1 MARFVYEAKTSP
13 KDVIKGTL
21 VADNKS
27 AAIQKI
33 SRMGYYL
40 LSLEEEADALNR
52 PQSYTAY
59 FSDRISVKNITD
71 FTRQLS
77 DLLEAGITIAKALDI
92 LYGQTQNKRL
102 KKVILDIR
110 DYCVSGNPLS
120 DALTR
125 HPRVFSNLYISMV
138 RSGETGGMLDN
149 ILKRLSD
156 FYEKQLDIQ
165 TKIRTA
171 LAYPILMTVVGFTT
185 IIILITFVMPKMTV
199 MFSDFGQALPL
210 PTQILMGISGIIQ
223 NYWLILIL
231 FLAGITMTVMKIYN
245 TPEGKLAIDRFK
257 LSSPVLG
264 HMIKKV
270 EIARFTRTLS
280 TLLDN
285 GVPILGALQIVL
297 ETVDNAVIKED
308 IEKAAAA
315 VKEGSSLAEGLGGSK
330 SIPPAVM
337 NMIAIGE
344 EGGHVE
350 KSLLKVALGYE
361 RESDEAIKIMMSLIE
376 PLLILTLGIIVG
388 FIVISM
394 LLPIFEM
401 NFLVR

>member
-1 MARFVYEAKTSP
+1 MARFIYEAKTGP
-13 KDVIKGTL
+13 KDVVKGAL

-40 LSLEEEADALNR
+40 LSLEEESEALSR
-52 PQSYTAY
+52 SKSHGA
-59 FSDRISVKNITD
+59 FFFEKVSVKDITD

-77 DLLEAGITIAKALDI
+77 DLLEAGITIAKALDV
-92 LYGQTQNKRL
+92 LYSQTGNKRL
-102 KKVILDIR
+102 KSTIMDIR

-120 DALTR
+120 EALSR
-125 HPRVFSNLYISMV
+125 HPKVFSNLYVSMV
-138 RSGETGGMLDN
+138 KSGETGGMLDS
-149 ILKRLSD
+149 ILRRLSD
-156 FYEKQLDIQ
+156 YNEKQLDIQ

-171 LAYPILMTVVGFTT
+171 LAYPVLMAVVGFTT
-185 IIILITFVMPKMTV
+185 IVILVTFVMPKMTV
-199 MFSDFGQALPL
+199 MFTDFGQSLPI
-210 PTQILMGISGIIQ
+210 PTQILMGLSGIIQ
-223 NYWLILIL
+223 HYWLLLIL
-231 FLAGITMTVMKIYN
+231 FLVGVTMTVVKIYN
-245 TPEGKLAIDRFK
+245 TPEGRMTIDRFR
-257 LSSPVLG
+257 LNSPVMGPL
-264 HMIKKV
+264 IKKV

-280 TLLDN
+280 TLLEN

-297 ETVDNAVIKED
+297 ETVGNAVIKQD
-308 IEKAAAA
+308 IEKASAA
-315 VKEGSSLAEGLGGSK
+315 VKEGSGLAAGLSGSV

-337 NMIAIGE
+337 SMIAIGE

-376 PLLILTLGIIVG
+376 PLLILTLGVIVG

>member
-13 KDVIKGTL
+13 KDVVRGTL
-21 VADNKS
+21 VADNKN

-40 LSLEEEADALNR
+40 LSLEEEAEALNLS
-52 PQSYTAY
+52 QTHKSF
-59 FSDRISVKNITD
+59 FSEKISVKDITD

-92 LYGQTQNKRL
+92 LHNQTGNRRL
-102 KKVILDIR
+102 KKIILDIKEH
-110 DYCVSGNPLS
+110 CVGGNPLS
-120 DALTR
+120 DALSR
-125 HPRVFSNLYISMV
+125 HPKVFSNLYISMV
-138 RSGETGGMLDN
+138 RSGETGGMLDS

-156 FYEKQLDIQ
+156 FNEKQLDIQ

-171 LAYPILMTVVGFTT
+171 LAYPVLMSVVGFAT
-185 IIILITFVMPKMTV
+185 IVILITFVMPKMTV

-210 PTQILMGISGIIQ
+210 PTLILLGISGIIQ
-223 NYWLILIL
+223 KYWFILIL
-231 FLAGITMTVMKIYN
+231 FIAGIVMTIIKIYN
-245 TPEGKLAIDRFK
+245 TPHGRLTIDHFK
-257 LSSPVLG
+257 LNSPVLG
-264 HMIKKV
+264 PLVKKV

-297 ETVDNAVIKED
+297 ETVGNAVIREE
-308 IEKAAAA
+308 IEKAAVA
-315 VKEGSSLAEGLGGSK
+315 VKEGSSLAEGLSGSK

-337 NMIAIGE
+337 SMIAIGE

-350 KSLLKVALGYE
+350 KSLMKVALGYE

-376 PLLILTLGIIVG
+376 PLLILTLGVVVG

-401 NFLVR
+401 NFLVK

>member
-1 MARFVYEAKTSP
+1 MARFIYEVKTSP

-21 VADNKS
+21 VAENKS

-33 SRMGYYL
+33 SQKGYYL
-40 LSLEEEADALNR
+40 LSLEEETDALTR
-52 PQSYTAY
+52 SQSSKS
-59 FSDRISVKNITD
+59 FFFGKISVKDITD

-92 LYGQTQNKRL
+92 LHNQTQNKRL
-102 KKVILDIR
+102 KKIILDIR

-120 DALTR
+120 EALSR
-125 HPRVFSNLYISMV
+125 HPKVFSNLYVSMV
-138 RSGETGGMLDN
+138 SSGETGGMLDN

-156 FYEKQLDIQ
+156 FNEKQLDIQ

-171 LAYPILMTVVGFTT
+171 LAYPVLMSIVGLTT
-185 IIILITFVMPKMTV
+185 IIILVTFVMPKMTV

-210 PTQILMGISGIIQ
+210 PTLILLGISGIIQ
-223 NYWLILIL
+223 NYWMLLIL
-231 FLAGITMTVMKIYN
+231 FIAGIVMTIIKIYN
-245 TPEGKLAIDRFK
+245 TPQGKAAIDLFK
-257 LSSPVLG
+257 LNFPIMGPL
-264 HMIKKV
+264 IKKV
-270 EIARFTRTLS
+270 EIARFTRTLA

-285 GVPILGALQIVL
+285 GVPVLGALQITL
-297 ETVDNAVIKED
+297 ETVGNAIIKKE
-308 IEKAAAA
+308 IEKAAIA
-315 VKEGSSLAEGLGGSK
+315 VKEGSSLAEGLSGSK

-344 EGGHVE
+344 EGGHIE
-350 KSLLKVALGYE
+350 KSLLKVAQSFE
-361 RESDEAIKIMMSLIE
+361 RESDEAIKVMMSLIE
-376 PLLILTLGIIVG
+376 PLLILTLGVIVG

>member
-40 LSLEEEADALNR
+40 LSLEEEAEALGR
-52 PQSYTAY
+52 SQSYAAY
-59 FSDRISVKNITD
+59 FSDKISVKNITD

-125 HPRVFSNLYISMV
+125 HPKIFSNLYINMV

-156 FYEKQLDIQ
+156 YYEKQLDIQ

-171 LAYPILMTVVGFTT
+171 LAYPVLMSVVGFVT
-185 IIILITFVMPKMTV
+185 IMILITFVMPKMTV

-210 PTQILMGISGIIQ
+210 PTQILLGISGVIQ

-231 FLAGITMTVMKIYN
+231 FLAGTAMTIMKIYN
-245 TPEGKLAIDRFK
+245 THDGRLTIDRFK
-257 LSSPVLG
+257 LNSPVLG
-264 HMIKKV
+264 PMVKKV

-285 GVPILGALQIVL
+285 GVPILSALQIVL
-297 ETVDNAVIKED
+297 ETVGNAVIKEE
-308 IEKAAAA
+308 IEKTADA
-315 VKEGSSLAEGLGGSK
+315 VKEGASLAQGLGGAR

-350 KSLLKVALGYE
+350 KSLLKIALGYE

-376 PLLILTLGIIVG
+376 PLLILTLGIVVG

>member
-1 MARFVYEAKTSP
+1 MRFVYEAKTGP

-33 SRMGYYL
+33 SRLGYYL
-40 LSLEEEADALNR
+40 LSLEEEAEAMNSARSGRSLFPEKVGIKD
-52 PQSYTAY
+52 
-59 FSDRISVKNITD
+59 ITD
-71 FTRQLS
+71 YTRQLS

-92 LYGQTQNKRL
+92 LHGQTQNKRL

-120 DALTR
+120 DALSR
-125 HPRVFSNLYISMV
+125 HPRVFSDLYVSMV

-149 ILKRLSD
+149 ILRRLAD
-156 FYEKQLDIQ
+156 FNEKQLDIR

-171 LAYPILMTVVGFTT
+171 LAYPVLMTVVGLST

-210 PTQILMGISGIIQ
+210 PTQILLGISGIIQ
-223 NYWLILIL
+223 NYWFILIL
-231 FLAGITMTVMKIYN
+231 FAAGIVMTMMKIYN
-245 TPEGKLAIDRFK
+245 TPHGKFAIDSFK
-257 LSSPVLG
+257 LNAPIMG
-264 HMIKKV
+264 QMIRKV

-285 GVPILGALQIVL
+285 GVPILSALQIVL
-297 ETVDNAVIKED
+297 GTVGNAVIKED
-308 IEKAAAA
+308 IEKAAVA
-315 VKEGSSLAEGLGGSK
+315 VKEGASLAQGLNNSV

-344 EGGHVE
+344 EGGHIE
-350 KSLLKVALGYE
+350 KTLLKVAVGFE

-376 PLLILTLGIIVG
+376 PILILTLGIVVG

>member
-40 LSLEEEADALNR
+40 LSLEEEGEALKSSK
-52 PQSYTAY
+52 SYTTY
-59 FSDRISVKNITD
+59 FSDKISVKNITD

-92 LYGQTQNKRL
+92 LHGQTQNKKL

-125 HPRVFSNLYISMV
+125 HPAVFSNLYMSMV
-138 RSGETGGMLDN
+138 RSGETGGMLEN

-156 FYEKQLDIQ
+156 YYEKQLDIQ

-210 PTQILMGISGIIQ
+210 PTQILLGISGVIQ
-223 NYWLILIL
+223 KYWLILIL
-231 FLAGITMTVMKIYN
+231 FFAGVTITVIRIYK
-245 TPEGKLAIDRFK
+245 TPEGRLAIDRFK
-257 LSSPVLG
+257 LSVPVLG
-264 HMIKKV
+264 PLIKKV
-270 EIARFTRTLS
+270 EIARFARTLS

-297 ETVDNAVIKED
+297 ETVGNAVIKGE
-308 IEKAAAA
+308 IEQAAVA

-350 KSLLKVALGYE
+350 KSLLKVALGFE
-361 RESDEAIKIMMSLIE
+361 RDSDEAIKVMMSLIE